1 MTTTDVAANAVLA
14 AASGFLVAAFGLD
27 TQTVLWALMGSV
39 LGVTLAPP
47 ASRIYAIF
55 LFVAATL
62 TCALGATVISA
73 AYFSNTP
80 LSRNISAVVLAAL
93 FHPIFKA
100 FIGRVP
106 VMIEAWTA
114 RISAILG
121 GSK

>member
-1 MTTTDVAANAVLA
+1 MNHTDVAANTVLA
-14 AASGFLVAAFGLD
+14 GASGFLVAAFGLD
-27 TQTVLWALMGSV
+27 TQTVLWALTGSV

-47 ASRIYAIF
+47 ASRIYAMF

-62 TCALGATVISA
+62 ACALGATAISA
-73 AYFSNTP
+73 AYFANNA
-80 LSRNISAVVLAAL
+80 LSRNICAVVLAAL
-93 FHPIFKA
+93 FHPIFKSL
-100 FIGRVP
+100 IGRVP